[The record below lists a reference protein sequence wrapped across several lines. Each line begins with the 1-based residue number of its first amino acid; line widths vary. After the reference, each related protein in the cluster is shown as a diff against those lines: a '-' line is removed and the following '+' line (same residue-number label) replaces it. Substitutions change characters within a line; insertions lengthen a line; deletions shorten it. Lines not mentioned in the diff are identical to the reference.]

1 MYVDTDYS
9 ENMNKAYAL
18 NFYNNIIF
26 QDEPTNNLDI
36 ESIDALADAIN
47 EYNGGR
53 SLLHI
58 YLKLLFGVWNSAV
71 IFWIQFFMAVDD
83 QTSLL

>member
-1 MYVDTDYS
+1 M
-9 ENMNKAYAL
+9 
-18 NFYNNIIF
+18 F

-53 SLLHI
+53 NLQEI
-58 YLKLLFGVWNSAV
+58 LFPCNKVESPC
-71 IFWIQFFMAVDD
+71 IIP
-83 QTSLL
+83 